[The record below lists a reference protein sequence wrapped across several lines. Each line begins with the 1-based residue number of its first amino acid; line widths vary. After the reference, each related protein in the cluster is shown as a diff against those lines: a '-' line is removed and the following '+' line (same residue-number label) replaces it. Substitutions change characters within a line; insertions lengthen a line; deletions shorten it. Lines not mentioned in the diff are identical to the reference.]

1 MFGRIFG
8 RGKDDHDQ
16 AVCAECGRTLLAGE
30 WTQTIIDEHGDER
43 LICSLC
49 GQAYSGGG
57 EPVAAAPATANN
69 GRVRETRSESAF
81 FEEPAPA
88 AVPFP
93 APEPARAAE
102 PARDTRAESDAFWQ
116 ALKDKDSQ
124 IEQLKAELARAEAE
138 RQELAGRFAHLDAAD
153 ARAGAEPGSL
163 TGDSSEPGERTW
175 GETPAE
181 FAAEMAALREAEQ
194 VQAYPSAPTQ
204 PEPAAES
211 PNDALEPEPEI
222 VDDDVVA
229 EVEETMVVDDAAVP
243 ADGPG
248 EETGADEPE
257 APVAE
262 PAVHPVVFEDTQPI
276 PAIDAAMLAAAE
288 AEEDA
293 STGEITAAE
302 AAAAVAAGGA
312 LPGEPVPVAQEPA
325 GPTAAEAE
333 AAAASLT
340 LLQRGVDLLNVSRVP
355 RKIAE
360 TNEQLGLPHVHVGFD
375 GETVAVTFMWTMGW
389 YRFHVDSDSG
399 DVSMDDRGY
408 EELTLQPN
416 AGVRADGTVQ
426 LAPAQ
431 ISRAA
436 AQRVQ
441 TPSGVAGGPDSARRA
456 AAPVEPETPREAAQK
471 PPEFLSKSLL
481 GQRSD
486 DESASW
492 EQTTGARL
500 RLGPLSP
507 VPRPR
512 RGARRRRRA
521 GAPDGAPALSF
532 VWSPAAGRL
541 LPAGQSIIPPEPPN
555 MPPNSSFMNRSND
568 LASAGGV
575 TSTGWSKSPIVAV
588 PLSVTPVTPSM
599 FSCPVMSM
607 AAANCALYMYE
618 SSTPIQ

>member
-49 GQAYSGGG
+49 GQAYSGQH

-81 FEEPAPA
+81 FEDPAPMA
-88 AVPFP
+88 FPAP
-93 APEPARAAE
+93 APEPAFE
-102 PARDTRAESDAFWQ
+102 PAPVREARDTRAESDAFWQ
-116 ALKDKDSQ
+116 ALKDKDAQ

-153 ARAGAEPGSL
+153 ERAGAEPGSL

-194 VQAYPSAPTQ
+194 AQAYPQAAAPE
-204 PEPAAES
+204 EPAAAPPS
-211 PNDALEPEPEI
+211 PYDALEPEPEA
-222 VDDDVVA
+222 VA
-229 EVEETMVVDDAAVP
+229 EEVAGVGLVDELTVP
-243 ADGPG
+243 ADGLAVEPG
-248 EETGADEPE
+248 TDELE
-257 APVAE
+257 APAVAE

-276 PAIDAAMLAAAE
+276 PAIDAELLAAAE
-288 AEEDA
+288 MEEDA
-293 STGEITAAE
+293 STGEIAALD
-302 AAAAVAAGGA
+302 AAAAVAAAGGA
-312 LPGEPVPVAQEPA
+312 LPGEPAPAAQEPP

-340 LLQRGVDLLNVSRVP
+340 LLQRGVDLLNVSGVP

-360 TNEQLGLPHVHVGFD
+360 TNEELGLPHVHCGFD

-389 YRFHVDSDSG
+389 YRFHVDLESG
-399 DVSMDDRGY
+399 EVSMHDRGY

-441 TPSGVAGGPDSARRA
+441 TPAETPVAVQQAPAA
-456 AAPVEPETPREAAQK
+456 AAQAAPVEPETPREAAQK

-492 EQTTGARL
+492 EQTQARDFDWD
-500 RLGPLSP
+500 R
-507 VPRPR
+507 
-512 RGARRRRRA
+512 
-521 GAPDGAPALSF
+521 
-532 VWSPAAGRL
+532 
-541 LPAGQSIIPPEPPN
+541 
-555 MPPNSSFMNRSND
+555 
-568 LASAGGV
+568 
-575 TSTGWSKSPIVAV
+575 
-588 PLSVTPVTPSM
+588 
-599 FSCPVMSM
+599 
-607 AAANCALYMYE
+607 
-618 SSTPIQ
+618 